1 MTFSS
6 PHETDVQDRV
16 HDLRNLFSVVAS
28 SVHLLQ
34 DRAATDQ
41 EALLLHAIDRA
52 AHEGGE
58 IAGEM
63 LGREHPAS
71 RRRLDLNTVVADLE
85 PVLAGMLGAQVQFR
99 LDLCSDA
106 LPMGIDPRGIEN
118 ALLELVL
125 NARRALPGHGKVTIR
140 SRRIGPRAWL
150 IVADNGRGVARADW
164 PVARH
169 ANGRPG
175 GLPRI
180 DRWLVTV
187 HGRRHWRSTPGSGTI
202 TALDLPLRIT
212 LPSTRS
218 IQRLHPEPNRA
229 RAVAA

>member
-1 MTFSS
+1 MTLST

-34 DRAATDQ
+34 DRAASDQ

-71 RRRLDLNTVVADLE
+71 RRRLDLNTIVADLE
-85 PVLAGMLGAQVQFR
+85 PVLAGMLGAQVDFT
-99 LDLCSDA
+99 LDLCPDP

-125 NARRALPGHGKVTIR
+125 NARRALTGRGIVTIR
-140 SRRIGPRAWL
+140 SRRIGTRAWL
-150 IVADNGRGVARADW
+150 IVADNGRGVARPDW
-164 PVARH
+164 PIDRH

-175 GLPRI
+175 GLARI
-180 DRWLVTV
+180 DRWLRTV

-202 TALDLPLRIT
+202 TALDLPLRMTVPATAPLRQI
-212 LPSTRS
+212 SES
-218 IQRLHPEPNRA
+218 CHA

>member
-1 MTFSS
+1 MIFSTS
-6 PHETDVQDRV
+6 HETDVQDRV

-34 DRAATDQ
+34 DRAASDQ
-41 EALLLHAIDRA
+41 EAQLLHAIDRA

-71 RRRLDLNTVVADLE
+71 RRRLDLNTIIADLE
-85 PVLAGMLGAQVQFR
+85 PVLAGMLGAQVDFT
-99 LDLCSDA
+99 LDLCPDA
-106 LPMGIDPRGIEN
+106 LPMAIDPRGIEN

-125 NARRALPGHGKVTIR
+125 NARRALPGRGIVTIR
-140 SRRIGPRAWL
+140 SRRIGARAWL
-150 IVADNGRGVARADW
+150 IVADNGRGVARPDW
-164 PVARH
+164 PIARH

-180 DRWLVTV
+180 DRWLRTV
-187 HGRRHWRSTPGSGTI
+187 NGRRHWRSTPGTGTV
-202 TALDLPLRIT
+202 TALDLPLRMTI
-212 LPSTRS
+212 PSTRP
-218 IQRLHPEPNRA
+218 IDRPPAEVAHA
-229 RAVAA
+229 HAVAA